1 LGGHLCE
8 RGDCKK
14 SNFEILSKRVH
25 DEQQQGH
32 FRAQSAVLVDIKR
45 SNGQTQSGVVSE
57 INHQTRT
64 VTVIL
69 QTQCAI
75 VLEINH
81 ETRTVTA
88 TWSEEREIKGKEL
101 SLEDLLAL
109 NPQLAHLNEP
119 ANASQQPTKQES
131 LELPQPDQIT
141 ELVDSHCNLNV
152 QIGQWVNDNASLL
165 ATTTKDDFDQNTYWN
180 TPGAMFNG
188 WIEALWTMQE

>member
-1 LGGHLCE
+1 M
-8 RGDCKK
+8 
-14 SNFEILSKRVH
+14 
-25 DEQQQGH
+25 
-32 FRAQSAVLVDIKR
+32 
-45 SNGQTQSGVVSE
+45 
-57 INHQTRT
+57 
-64 VTVIL
+64 
-69 QTQCAI
+69 
-75 VLEINH
+75 
-81 ETRTVTA
+81 
-88 TWSEEREIKGKEL
+88 
-101 SLEDLLAL
+101 AL